1 MHPMSKEFTPTHPAN
16 AKRNAEIVTEL
27 MKKHRE
33 ISEDIAMLNDI
44 IADNA
49 LDVSAKEMRKK
60 EQSKLFLL
68 ESILNPDN

>member
-1 MHPMSKEFTPTHPAN
+1 MSGEFTPTHPAI
-16 AKRNAEIVTEL
+16 AQRNAEIVAEL
-27 MKKHRE
+27 LKKHRE

>member
-1 MHPMSKEFTPTHPAN
+1 MSNEFTPTHPAI
-16 AKRNAEIVTEL
+16 AQRNAEIVAEL

-33 ISEDIAMLNDI
+33 ISDDIAMLNEV

-68 ESILNPDN
+68 ESILNPED

>member
-1 MHPMSKEFTPTHPAN
+1 MSNEFTPTHPAI
-16 AKRNAEIVTEL
+16 AQRNAEIVSEL

-33 ISEDIAMLNDI
+33 ISDDIAMLNDI
-44 IADNA
+44 IAENA

-68 ESILNPDN
+68 ESILNPED